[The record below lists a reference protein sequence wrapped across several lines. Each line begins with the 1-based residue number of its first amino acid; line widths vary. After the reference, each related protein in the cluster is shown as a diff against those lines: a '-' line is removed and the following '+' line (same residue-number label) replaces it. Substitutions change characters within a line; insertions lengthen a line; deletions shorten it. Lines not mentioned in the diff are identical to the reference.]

1 MWQRPAW
8 WWKRQMTGRWYHS
21 CLAQVQQSNDAWP
34 WAKKKFKPIAKL
46 PDLSPQIANQTFWI
60 WWIVEPVKLT
70 LESNQS
76 ASYFCRLL
84 TFVTS
89 ILCHNEFQFVFT
101 KFDELSPLPGNVRFW
116 FLTLGRN
123 MSKVTFDFYGRLGR
137 QEKRQGRRRYR
148 RGVKKCE
155 KGGWGGAMSRGSRKR
170 SRGSKKRRRKRS
182 RRRRRRKR
190 KAAGQL
196 CTRRCILRWAMTIN
210 IK

>member
-46 PDLSPQIANQTFWI
+46 PDLSPQIANQTFWR
-60 WWIVEPVKLT
+60 WWNVEPVKLT

-84 TFVTS
+84 TFVTA

-155 KGGWGGAMSRGSRKR
+155 KGGWGGQWVGGVGRGGGGVG
-170 SRGSKKRRRKRS
+170 RGGGGEGGGRGKLPVSCARGAVFLDEQWPS
-182 RRRRRRKR
+182 
-190 KAAGQL
+190 
-196 CTRRCILRWAMTIN
+196 I
-210 IK
+210 